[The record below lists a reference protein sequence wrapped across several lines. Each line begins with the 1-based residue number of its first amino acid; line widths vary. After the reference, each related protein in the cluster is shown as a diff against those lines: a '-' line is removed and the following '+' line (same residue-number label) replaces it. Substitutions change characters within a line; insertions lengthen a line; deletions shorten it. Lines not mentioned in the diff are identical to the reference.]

1 MSIKF
6 SCCLFDSRASLT
18 LFFWIASTVLGIQLV
33 SVAHTIH
40 CTKAGRLLT
49 CPNHLTNIGH
59 RSHNSP
65 IGVRSG
71 AYEDPSGCLIA
82 VGARP
87 LLLEVYGEGMWPL
100 LASGHLN
107 IVIATFNHIFVD
119 NHPPVYLVNRYFWVL
134 GNAEPLVI
142 AVSHRQVR
150 VEMI

>member
-82 VGARP
+82 VGTRP
-87 LLLEVYGEGMWPL
+87 LLLEVY
-100 LASGHLN
+100 
-107 IVIATFNHIFVD
+107 
-119 NHPPVYLVNRYFWVL
+119 
-134 GNAEPLVI
+134 
-142 AVSHRQVR
+142 
-150 VEMI
+150 